1 MKKLGFIVILLT
13 LLLAFEAAAQS
24 YNSFAGIQF
33 GSSRESVLEDAMKM
47 GYEVYSPRGASD
59 RLAIPVFLFGDLPV
73 QVDFL
78 FNKNDKFYSFE
89 IRTGR
94 VERARLDKAFE
105 AVGYMSEQFTLK
117 YGKPSGSPALNENS
131 SLKESIMNIY
141 QQWYS
146 VKVLDAYTGLVQKDG
161 RYFAVGA
168 VTHRTLAKEKS
179 SGKSAGKEK
188 ASSAPVF

>member
-33 GSSRESVLEDAMKM
+33 GSTRESVLEEAMKM

-168 VTHRTLAKEKS
+168 VTHRTLAVS
-179 SGKSAGKEK
+179 DRIVGL
-188 ASSAPVF
+188 